1 MTFVY
6 RGLLAPV
13 RRSAEGRL
21 AASILGL
28 NRFCRICWGQGVNA
42 DRLRTSLGFLF
53 VSGGSW
59 CCLGALIGARGFDD
73 ALRRQWASELAVF
86 AVALVAWSI
95 WSAACVRG
103 GSGVSRASHEGFALF
118 ALAWVFSGLTIVAV
132 AGFLASPT

>member
-13 RRSAEGRL
+13 RRSAEGRR
-21 AASILGL
+21 LGPRAESFRSNL
-28 NRFCRICWGQGVNA
+28 LGTGVNP
-42 DRLRTSLGFLF
+42 DRLRTSLGFVF

-73 ALRRQWASELAVF
+73 ALRRQWGSELAVF

-95 WSAACVRG
+95 WSAVCVRG
-103 GSGVSRASHEGFALF
+103 GSGVGRASHEGFALF
-118 ALAWVFSGLTIVAV
+118 ALAWVFSGLAIPAV